1 MKNGI
6 RAQKKHKKKMMITIR
21 TEKIKKGRTTEL

>member
-6 RAQKKHKKKMMITIR
+6 RAQKNTKKMMITIR